1 MRVLNIDL
9 NYMMDPSLDLYDN
22 FYYSDNPTI
31 RWSELYDNSEFEE
44 SHFRV
49 DIGSIMYCYHLFL
62 KVIKESKNV
71 TFAYDNDAILY
82 RIKDYSNIDLISIDQ
97 KDDILS
103 GDFFSSP
110 NIKGLDM
117 EIDSIKSNRVSED
130 NWVGW
135 IHYKEKLNSYTWI
148 RNINSNQT
156 ENKKIKSDYGF
167 KQLGDKAV
175 SKFRTEYVFDDYK
188 FDNVFVSLSP
198 QYVPKTHWHYF
209 TMFMMAY
216 EEQTGKSIDIIT
228 KQRHQY
234 DVVYENITN
243 KLTDTPLLEV
253 E

>member
-31 RWSELYDNSEFEE
+31 RWNELYDNSDFEE

-49 DIGSIMYCYHLFL
+49 DVGSIIYCYHLFL

-71 TFAYDNDAILY
+71 TFSYDNDAILY
-82 RIKDYSNIDLISIDQ
+82 RIDNYSNIDLISIDQ
-97 KDDILS
+97 KHDILS
-103 GDFFSSP
+103 GDFF
-110 NIKGLDM
+110 NGEDVEGLDV
-117 EIDSIKSNRVSED
+117 EIESLRKNRVFED

-148 RNINSNQT
+148 RNTNSDLH
-156 ENKKIKSDYGF
+156 ESNKRKSEYSF
-167 KQLGDKAV
+167 KQLGNKAV
-175 SKFRTEYVFDDYK
+175 SKLRTEYVFDDYK
-188 FDNVFVSLSP
+188 FDNVFVCLSP
-198 QYVPKTHWHYF
+198 QYVPRTHWHYF

-228 KQRHQY
+228 KQKY
-234 DVVYENITN
+234 KYNILFETITN